1 MSTTSVTIPPPGS
14 VATIIGGFIGA
25 TIGGLIAIP
34 IGNANAEGGLEALGV
49 VLLVLFVG
57 VSVGASIGVG
67 IALRLRHH
75 ARSLVTAL
83 ITFPAMFLAVI
94 VAIRVIAFFGGEGLF
109 NVLLIVVSVGFLW
122 LARTVAMVGRSR
134 STVPEIKED

>member
-1 MSTTSVTIPPPGS
+1 MGTRSVTISPPGS
-14 VATIIGGFIGA
+14 VATIVGGFVGA

-34 IGNANAEGGLEALGV
+34 IGNANADGGLEALGV

-67 IALRLRHH
+67 VALRLRHH
-75 ARSLVTAL
+75 ARPLVTAL

-94 VAIRVIAFFGGEGLF
+94 VAVRVIGFFGGEGPF
-109 NVLLIVVSVGFLW
+109 NVLLIVVSILFLW
-122 LARTVAMVGRSR
+122 LARTLAVLARSR
-134 STVPEIKED
+134 SAPAIKED